1 MNSGRFKLATSNANI
16 FTDSYTNDLILQ
28 GESSLQKIL
37 VGVGTDV
44 RSTIVI
50 NSNSVGIGTNIP
62 LNTLDV
68 RGNARFSQD
77 QYIYGNIGIGTTNTL
92 GNKLYVIG
100 DIRNTGLFRTS
111 NIYIEGDLTVMGTQT
126 IVNTDVAI
134 TDQFTVSNI
143 GTDTAVKIYQS
154 GEQNMLEVYDD
165 NKIAFVVAN
174 NSKIGIGTLTPSDT
188 FQVWGNSIMTGNIT
202 VNCNLNIDKI
212 ANITGTVNCLS
223 NIVIT
228 KTANISGSVNCY
240 SNLDITGVVN
250 CLSNINID
258 GKFFC
263 DTVNNI
269 ILNYDVPDIIVNSYS
284 SNTRY
289 IELLIKKPSQDND
302 GFGNLIPHVDKLY
315 VTYSN
320 SKLGQTIN
328 ITSNNIENIEIL
340 RIHTGETLYNQ
351 NWNSY
356 SNIMDI
362 YGLITASNYK
372 LTLYYENYR
381 GKSIN
386 NYIIN
391 SITLPVIGVPS
402 LVQNLNTN
410 IINSSNLNISF
421 TTPLY
426 TDSINNNN
434 LSILKNYYLN
444 YSAINSIKYDGI
456 VHSNNYTLTTSNLLI
471 ENYKDIFYT
480 GTLYKIDV
488 CSRNENLN
496 KYSSNITTYFY
507 TGFDSNDFHTG
518 SNLNDMILNNQNT
531 TSYYPNNTYYAV
543 DCGSNGPVSYFTT
556 SSNIKLM
563 STTNSFYKYT
573 VDSNIRLFYN
583 PNPRNSNV
591 GTITSKL
598 DIVSKFG
605 SNTLETL
612 NLNIKQF
619 NDNTQNIVTNNK
631 YLGLRLT
638 SLNTTSSYDLGNF
651 FERSGLEITM
661 NYNSKSSNNSYN
673 KYNLN
678 TKISLSNFSS
688 WEIKNTSNLQFNTTK
703 ISNIQEG
710 DITFEYYY
718 NNLSNNCLLNSFSYT
733 LSNYNTKYI
742 SGICNSSNYNLNY
755 NITLSN
761 VGNYWVVNPMLK
773 ITDINSI
780 SSFNKEITTSNN
792 YYYQYQPIYSYLF
805 YDMSTNNRTL
815 TGNLPIYSSNTPYS
829 NIENYSLD
837 FNNVSQ
843 KTVVINNIN
852 DGIYGNWNR
861 NYTINFWLYLCEYP
875 SQTSI
880 LFLNSPNGNPTY
892 SNGSIS
898 ITTTGKIEYNCW
910 LGNIN
915 TSITSLGLNTWNYIT
930 LIWTTTNNSTFIY
943 INGILDSTK
952 TNISVN
958 YWGLGSFMINNNLPS
973 NKFLM
978 NDFRYSFNI
987 KSTSIPTSPLT
998 IDSDTFL
1005 LLKYDKLTTNPYTN
1019 YNYTSGLNNN
1029 ILINLDKATLS
1040 NGLSTFSN
1048 NLIFKETDN
1057 FVVNSNVLYS
1067 NLDYNITGYSILNSN
1082 TSNVS
1087 IGLFQND
1094 LNSLNHPHILINS
1107 SSNIYGKRVFAD
1119 CLNITN
1125 YPAISI
1131 MDDYNNSSN
1140 ITLTNYA
1147 KEAVLFNG
1155 YYYGENTSN
1164 TWKKN
1169 WSTLNTNSFDYSS
1182 VSITNT
1188 RWNLVKFTNINGST
1202 TNLELT
1208 INDNSH
1214 NDKLIYIKYQ
1224 SDELNYES
1232 PWFNGLS
1239 DYNGKSL
1246 YVNRVVDDDGIKD
1259 ISKID
1264 TQYLKYIKCIPLE
1277 DLTIYVFIGI
1287 PITNSESKYST
1298 LSIMSI

>member
-1 MNSGRFKLATSNANI
+1 MNTGRLKLATSNANI
-16 FTDSYTNDLILQ
+16 FTDSYTHDLILQ

-37 VGVGTDV
+37 VGVGTNV
-44 RSTIVI
+44 HSTIVI

-77 QYIYGNIGIGTTNTL
+77 QYIYGNIGIGTTDTL

-100 DIRNTGLFRTS
+100 DMRNTGLIRTS
-111 NIYIEGDLTVMGTQT
+111 NIYIEGDMTVMGTQT

-165 NKIAFVVAN
+165 NKISFVVAN
-174 NSKIGIGTLTPSDT
+174 NSKVGIGTLTPSDT
-188 FQVWGNSIMTGNIT
+188 FQVWGNSIMTGNTT

-269 ILNYDVPDIIVNSYS
+269 ILNYDVPDVTVNSYS

-320 SKLGQTIN
+320 SKLGQLTT

-356 SNIMDI
+356 SNVMDV
-362 YGLITASNYK
+362 YSLITASNYK

-386 NYIIN
+386 DYIIS
-391 SITLPVIGVPS
+391 SITPPTIGVPS
-402 LVQNLNTN
+402 LVQNLNTSIVN
-410 IINSSNLNISF
+410 NSNLNIYF
-421 TTPLY
+421 TAPSY
-426 TDSINNNN
+426 TDSTNSNN

-444 YSAINSIKYDGI
+444 YSATSSIKYDGI
-456 VHSNNYTLTTSNLLI
+456 IHSNNYTLTTSNLLI
-471 ENYKDIFYT
+471 ENYKNVFYT

-488 CSRNENLN
+488 SSRNENLN
-496 KYSSNITTYFY
+496 KYSSNTTTYFY

-518 SNLNDMILNNQNT
+518 SNLNDMILNDQNT
-531 TSYYPNNTYYAV
+531 TSYYSNNTYYAV
-543 DCGSNGPVSYFTT
+543 DGGSNGPVSYFTT

-598 DIVSKFG
+598 DIVGHSS

-612 NLNIKQF
+612 TLNIKQF
-619 NDNTQNIVTNNK
+619 NDNTQNILTNNS

-638 SLNTTSSYDLGNF
+638 SLNTTSTYDLGNF
-651 FERSGLEITM
+651 FERAGLEITM
-661 NYNSKSSNNSYN
+661 NYNNKSSNNSYN

-688 WEIKNTSNLQFNTTK
+688 WEVSNTSNLLFNTTK
-703 ISNIQEG
+703 ISDIQEG

-718 NNLSNNCLLNSFSYT
+718 NNLTSNCLLNSFSYT

-742 SGICNSSNYNLNY
+742 SGICNSSNYSLNY
-755 NITLSN
+755 NVTLSN
-761 VGNYWVVNPMLK
+761 VGNYWVVNPMFK
-773 ITDINSI
+773 ITDTKSI
-780 SSFNKEITTSNN
+780 SSLYKEITTSNN
-792 YYYQYQPIYSYLF
+792 YYYQYQPIYSYTI
-805 YDMSTNNRTL
+805 DDRSTNNFTL
-815 TGNLPIYSSNTPYS
+815 SGTLPDISSNIPYS
-829 NIENYSLD
+829 NIENYTLD
-837 FNNVSQ
+837 FTSTSQ
-843 KTVVINNIN
+843 KKISINLN
-852 DGIYGNWNR
+852 GTYG
-861 NYTINFWLYLCEYP
+861 YEFSDQTIEFWLYLYKYP
-875 SQTSI
+875 DQTSV
-880 LFLNSPNGNPTY
+880 LFANTASDFNSFELKV
-892 SNGSIS
+892 S
-898 ITTTGKIEYNCW
+898 ITTTGKIEYRTYAQSF
-910 LGNIN
+910 
-915 TSITSLGLNTWNYIT
+915 TSTSTNALNLNTWNFIT
-930 LIWTTTNNSTFIY
+930 LINISGFQYIYINNTLDTTTTNGSRSSFTSAYF
-943 INGILDSTK
+943 SF
-952 TNISVN
+952 N
-958 YWGLGSFMINNNLPS
+958 YFTPYFQ
-973 NKFLM
+973 FLM
-978 NDFRYSFNI
+978 NDFRFS
-987 KSTSIPTSPLT
+987 KVKRTVSASVPTIPLT
-998 IDSDTFL
+998 SDTNTFL
-1005 LLKYDKLTTNPYTN
+1005 LLQVDRTTTNPYTN
-1019 YNYTSGLNNN
+1019 YSYSTGLNNN
-1029 ILINLDKATLS
+1029 ILINLDKVTLS
-1040 NGLSTFSN
+1040 NGLSTYSN
-1048 NLIFKETDN
+1048 NLIFNETDN
-1057 FVVNSNVLYS
+1057 FIVNSNVLYS

-1087 IGLFQND
+1087 VGIFQND
-1094 LNSLNHPHILINS
+1094 LNSLNHSHISINS
-1107 SSNIYGKRVFAD
+1107 SSNLYGKRVFAN
-1119 CLNITN
+1119 CSNITN
-1125 YPAISI
+1125 YPAISLI
-1131 MDDYNNSSN
+1131 GDYNNSSN
-1140 ITLTNYA
+1140 ITLNNYA
-1147 KEAVLFNG
+1147 KEAILYNG

-1164 TWKKN
+1164 TWKKK
-1169 WSTLNTNSFDYSS
+1169 WSSLNSNSFDYSS

-1188 RWNLVKFTNINGST
+1188 RWNLIKFTGINGST
-1202 TNLELT
+1202 TNLQLT

-1232 PWFNGLS
+1232 PWFNS
-1239 DYNGKSL
+1239 SNDYNGKSL
-1246 YVNRVVDDDGIKD
+1246 YVNRTNNDGIKD
-1259 ISKID
+1259 VSKVD
-1264 TQYLKYIKCIPLE
+1264 TQYIKYVKCVPLE
-1277 DLTIYVFIGI
+1277 DLTVYVFVGI
-1287 PITNSESKYST
+1287 PITNLESKYST
-1298 LSIMSI
+1298 LTITSI

>member
-1 MNSGRFKLATSNANI
+1 MNTGRLKLATSNANI
-16 FTDSYTNDLILQ
+16 FTDSYTHDLILQ

-37 VGVGTDV
+37 VGVGTNV
-44 RSTIVI
+44 HSTIVI

-77 QYIYGNIGIGTTNTL
+77 QYIYGNIGIGTTDTL

-100 DIRNTGLFRTS
+100 DMRNTGLIRTS
-111 NIYIEGDLTVMGTQT
+111 NIYIEGDMTVMGTQT

-165 NKIAFVVAN
+165 NKISFVVAN
-174 NSKIGIGTLTPSDT
+174 NSKVGIGTLTPSDT
-188 FQVWGNSIMTGNIT
+188 FQVWGNSIMTGNTT

-263 DTVNNI
+263 DIVNNI
-269 ILNYDVPDIIVNSYS
+269 ILNYDVPDVTVNSYS

-320 SKLGQTIN
+320 SKLGQLTT

-356 SNIMDI
+356 SNVMDV
-362 YGLITASNYK
+362 YSLITASNYK

-386 NYIIN
+386 DYIIS
-391 SITLPVIGVPS
+391 SITPPTIGVPS
-402 LVQNLNTN
+402 LVQNLNTSIVN
-410 IINSSNLNISF
+410 NSNLNIYF
-421 TTPLY
+421 TAPSY
-426 TDSINNNN
+426 TDSTNSNN

-444 YSAINSIKYDGI
+444 YSATSSIKYDGI
-456 VHSNNYTLTTSNLLI
+456 IHSNNYTLTTSNLLI
-471 ENYKDIFYT
+471 ENYKNVFYT

-488 CSRNENLN
+488 SSRNENLN
-496 KYSSNITTYFY
+496 KYSSNTTTYFY

-518 SNLNDMILNNQNT
+518 SNLNDMILNDQNT
-531 TSYYPNNTYYAV
+531 TSYYSNNTYYAV

-598 DIVSKFG
+598 DIVGHSS

-612 NLNIKQF
+612 TLNIKQF
-619 NDNTQNIVTNNK
+619 NDNTQNILTNNS

-638 SLNTTSSYDLGNF
+638 SLNTTSTYDLGNF

-661 NYNSKSSNNSYN
+661 NYNNKSSNNSYN

-688 WEIKNTSNLQFNTTK
+688 WGVSNTSNLSFNTTK
-703 ISNIQEG
+703 ISDIQEG

-718 NNLSNNCLLNSFSYT
+718 NNLTSNCLLNSFSYT

-742 SGICNSSNYNLNY
+742 SGICNSSNYSLNY
-755 NITLSN
+755 NVTLSN

-773 ITDINSI
+773 ITDTKSI
-780 SSFNKEITTSNN
+780 SSLYKEITTSNN
-792 YYYQYQPIYSYLF
+792 YYYQYQPIYSYMI
-805 YDMSTNNRTL
+805 DDRSTNNYTL
-815 TGNLPIYSSNTPYS
+815 SGILPNISLNTPYS
-829 NIENYSLD
+829 NIDNYSLD
-837 FNNVSQ
+837 FTSSPH
-843 KTVVINNIN
+843 TYFDITRSTYINSGAH
-852 DGIYGNWNR
+852 DVEFWIY
-861 NYTINFWLYLCEYP
+861 LSSYP
-875 SQTSI
+875 SITSI
-880 LFLNSPNGNPTY
+880 IFADTNSGDYITNFKV
-892 SNGSIS
+892 S
-898 ITTTGKIEYNCW
+898 ITTTGYITVVALYNY
-910 LGNIN
+910 N
-915 TSITSLGLNTWNYIT
+915 TVTSLSNLNLNTWYFISIT
-930 LIWTTTNNSTFIY
+930 ASSSTALLSIY
-943 INGILDSTK
+943 INSIFSNSAPIPGYTCYTNPIYFK
-952 TNISVN
+952 FNNISN
-958 YWGLGSFMINNNLPS
+958 YTN
-973 NKFLM
+973 FLL
-978 NDFRYSFNI
+978 NDFRYSKVI
-987 KSTSIPTSPLT
+987 RSISNPTSPLT
-998 IDSDTFL
+998 SDTNTL
-1005 LLKYDKLTTNPYTN
+1005 LLLQVDRTTNNPYTN
-1019 YNYTSGLNNN
+1019 YSYSTGLNNN
-1029 ILINLDKATLS
+1029 ILINLDKVTLS
-1040 NGLSTFSN
+1040 NGLSTYSN
-1048 NLIFKETDN
+1048 NLIFNETDN
-1057 FVVNSNVLYS
+1057 FIVNSNVLYS

-1082 TSNVS
+1082 TSNISVG
-1087 IGLFQND
+1087 IFQND
-1094 LNSLNHPHILINS
+1094 LNSLNHSHISINS
-1107 SSNIYGKRVFAD
+1107 SSNLYGKRVFAN
-1119 CLNITN
+1119 CSNITN
-1125 YPAISI
+1125 YPAISLI
-1131 MDDYNNSSN
+1131 GDYNNSSN
-1140 ITLTNYA
+1140 ITLNNYA
-1147 KEAVLFNG
+1147 KEAILYNG

-1164 TWKKN
+1164 TWKKK
-1169 WSTLNTNSFDYSS
+1169 WSSLNSNSFDYSS

-1188 RWNLVKFTNINGST
+1188 RWNLMKFTGINGST
-1202 TNLELT
+1202 TNLQLT

-1232 PWFNGLS
+1232 PWFNS
-1239 DYNGKSL
+1239 SNDYNGKSL
-1246 YVNRVVDDDGIKD
+1246 YVNRTNNDGIKD
-1259 ISKID
+1259 VSKVD
-1264 TQYLKYIKCIPLE
+1264 TQYIKYVKCVPLE
-1277 DLTIYVFIGI
+1277 DLTVYVFVGI
-1287 PITNSESKYST
+1287 PITNLESKYST
-1298 LSIMSI
+1298 LTITSI